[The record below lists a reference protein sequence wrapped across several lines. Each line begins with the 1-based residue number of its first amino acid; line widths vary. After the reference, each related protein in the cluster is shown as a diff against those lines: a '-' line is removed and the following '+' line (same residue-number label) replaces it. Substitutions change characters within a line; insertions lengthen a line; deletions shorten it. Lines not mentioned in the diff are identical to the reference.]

1 MRNALL
7 AVLLFAALA
16 GNIFAQTGN
25 ASLGGSV
32 QDPSNALIPGVTIT
46 AKNVDTAVTT
56 MQITNESGV
65 YSFPV
70 LQPGTYEVSA
80 ELPGFK
86 KAVQKAELPYAGQ
99 VRINFAL
106 EVGQTSAVIDVT

>member
-46 AKNVDTAVTT
+46 AKNVDTAVTL
-56 MQITNESGV
+56 MQITPSTTGQAAHAS
-65 YSFPV
+65 YPPDAAPFARSAIGARMARPV
-70 LQPGTYEVSA
+70 VVTPTLRV
-80 ELPGFK
+80 
-86 KAVQKAELPYAGQ
+86 
-99 VRINFAL
+99 
-106 EVGQTSAVIDVT
+106 VITTLWACSRSR